1 MRRLYFATRFLIIST
16 PTTPQNTHVP
26 SWRFK
31 KNTCSITQAS
41 THLYA
46 CMLRERQTDGK
57 RDRQTDR
64 ERDRGRETERDR
76 QREIDR
82 ERDRQRQTET
92 DRQTD
97 RERERERQRD
107 RHTHTHTHTE
117 GGRERV
123 THSEAQQLPLTGP
136 PSCFVL
142 NTNCLTLCFSFSSSF
157 LLLSPGP
164 LCSHLGKNRSLFSN
178 RFECFLFHL

>member
-57 RDRQTDR
+57 RDRQTER

-92 DRQTD
+92 DRQT
-97 RERERERQRD
+97 ERETERQ
-107 RHTHTHTHTE
+107 THTHTE
-117 GGRERV
+117 RGRERESHPQRSAAASIDRSAILFCFKHELP
-123 THSEAQQLPLTGP
+123 HSLLFLLLLLPLTL
-136 PSCFVL
+136 SW
-142 NTNCLTLCFSFSSSF
+142 TS
-157 LLLSPGP
+157 LLSSGQE
-164 LCSHLGKNRSLFSN
+164 S
-178 RFECFLFHL
+178 